1 MEIRRQQ
8 PGEAHPASGRD
19 ARSGVRVAV
28 ITGGGTGIGA
38 AVARRLVA
46 GGDAVVLAGRRARP
60 LQEVAGQLG
69 DRALAITA
77 DAASAPDMA
86 RVAEAATARFGGID
100 TLVANAGGPGA
111 GTAAGID
118 DDSWAESLRSNL
130 TTCLVSARAC
140 LPQLMRRRGSIVV
153 ISSIA
158 GLAAAPESV
167 GYVASKHG
175 LIGLARSMARDYGR
189 HGVRVNTVC
198 PGWVRT
204 PMADEEMDQL
214 AGLRGLP
221 GRAAAYA
228 LATAHVPLRRPAEP
242 DEIAAVVAFLASR
255 DASAVTGAVI
265 TADCGATAVDLPTTA
280 FDPPT
285 TAFDPP

>member
-1 MEIRRQQ
+1 M
-8 PGEAHPASGRD
+8 SGRD
-19 ARSGVRVAV
+19 ARPAARVAV
-28 ITGGGTGIGA
+28 VTGAGTGIGA
-38 AVARRLVA
+38 AVAGRLA
-46 GGDAVVLAGRRARP
+46 ADGAAVVLVGRRLRP
-60 LQEVAGQLG
+60 LQEVAALLG
-69 DRALAITA
+69 GRALAIAA
-77 DAASAPDMA
+77 DAASAADMA
-86 RVAEAATARFGGID
+86 GVVDAAASRFGGID
-100 TLVANAGGPGA
+100 TLVANAGGLGA

-118 DDSWAESLRSNL
+118 DDSWADSLRSNL

-140 LPQLMRRRGSIVV
+140 LPELVRSRGSVVV

-189 HGVRVNTVC
+189 HGVRVNTIC

-221 GRAAAYA
+221 DRAAAYA
-228 LATAHVPLRRPAEP
+228 LATAQVPLRRQAEP
-242 DEIAAVVAFLASR
+242 DEIAAVVAFLASG
-255 DASAVTGAVI
+255 DASAVTGAVLP
-265 TADCGATAVDLPTTA
+265 ADCGATAVDLPTTA
-280 FDPPT
+280 FDPS
-285 TAFDPP
+285 